1 MKMPEWITNPGWVGT
16 IVWSLIYIALTV
28 DGFRAVI
35 AMLGVVPRNNKW
47 LSQLIYGKYDRI
59 VLYEALKDLGYPQRD
74 AEALVS
80 GLQKSAPINR
90 LISGV
95 NKENVTTQ
103 ILAVLANYIQKY
115 PRNIQYGGTTLSNST
130 YYIDT
135 MEAVHDDKMLSV
147 MTDAMVVLISEKL
160 KDKKPDVIFTPK
172 GGNPIFAKAVADS
185 FNAKLVVV
193 KPKQHDKSRAN
204 LGGSL
209 TPEEEFLLF
218 KSNYEGSWT
227 VATHAG
233 ESQLGIVIDCNASGG
248 SQLHEI
254 ACDLNRLID
263 MLATTDYKLNI
274 EKIMDV
280 FVLFRAD
287 TRHKNVDKK
296 FEDLGLHI
304 HRFFD
309 LQEAEKESLYELHE
323 THSTEVPVDVYS
335 PADENGIQKITEQ
348 LSKENKL
355 YWPPK

>member
-1 MKMPEWITNPGWVGT
+1 MPEWITNPGWVGI
-16 IVWSLIYIALTV
+16 IVWFLIYIALTV

-47 LSQLIYGKYDRI
+47 LSRLIYGKYDRI

-80 GLQKSAPINR
+80 GLQKSAPVNR
-90 LISGV
+90 PSGV
-95 NKENVTTQ
+95 NKENVTMQ
-103 ILAVLANYIQKY
+103 VLAVLANYIQKF
-115 PRNIQYGGTTLSNST
+115 PRNIQYGGTTFSNST

-147 MTDAMVVLISEKL
+147 LVDAMVVLISETL
-160 KDKKPDVIFTPK
+160 KGKKPDVIFTPK
-172 GGNPIFAKAVADS
+172 GGNPILAKAVADS
-185 FNAKLVVV
+185 FSAKLVVV
-193 KPKQHDKSRAN
+193 KPKKNDKSRAN
-204 LGGSL
+204 LSGSL

-218 KSNYEGSWT
+218 KSNYEGAWT

-254 ACDLNRLID
+254 AGDLNRLID
-263 MLATTDYKLNI
+263 KLATTDYKLNI
-274 EKIMDV
+274 KKIRDV

-296 FEDLGLHI
+296 FGDIGLHI

-309 LQEAEKESLYELHE
+309 LQEPEKESLYELYE
-323 THSTEVPVDVYS
+323 THLTETPVDVYS
-335 PADENGIQKITEQ
+335 PADENEIQKITEQ
-348 LSKENKL
+348 LSREGKL